1 MSKKIIALL
10 FVAIM
15 LPAVLFG
22 CLDDE
27 EPEETEPKVDM
38 SFNFNELAAKAI
50 QNAPENGEVALDLRN
65 SNRNL
70 LHRIVF
76 EAWNERPDV
85 TVYLGFLSH
94 HHLQK
99 AIIPAGTDLSVIPGQ
114 KHSVGVG
121 SILEALGIEAEPVT
135 EEDLAYYKAMI
146 TNQKAAATSDASQ
159 G

>member
-27 EPEETEPKVDM
+27 EPEETEPKLDM
-38 SFNFNELAAKAI
+38 SFNFYELAAKAI
-50 QNAPENGEVALDLRN
+50 RNAPENGEVALDLRN

-76 EAWNERPDV
+76 EAWENILYPN
-85 TVYLGFLSH
+85 LFNPKMLMFFFLTDFTF
-94 HHLQK
+94 
-99 AIIPAGTDLSVIPGQ
+99 IIF
-114 KHSVGVG
+114 
-121 SILEALGIEAEPVT
+121 
-135 EEDLAYYKAMI
+135 
-146 TNQKAAATSDASQ
+146 TNSNKLHR
-159 G
+159 